1 MLKPPSTASRH
12 FKTAGTPGA
21 QVLRKEQAM
30 AWERKLMRTV
40 RVRNV
45 NKSGTLARL
54 LASIANLG
62 ASVGSIEMLTETAQA
77 VVRDITVYAD
87 DEEHMDHVIET
98 MRVNEGTRVLEVR
111 DEVLRVHQKG
121 KIAIRSRFPID
132 STATLR
138 RVYTPGVAEVCLK
151 IADDPELAWLY
162 TSISH
167 FVAIVTDGSAV
178 LGLGDIGALA
188 SMPVMEGKAMLMET
202 LVGLSG
208 MPILL
213 NTRDPEQ
220 IIQAVANIAPTFA
233 AIQLEDISAP
243 RCFEVEE
250 RLQAMLDIPVFHD
263 NQHGTAVVST
273 AALQVMASRA
283 RVDIGKA
290 VIGQVGLGAAGNA
303 IAKML
308 MRLTG
313 NPVLGIDLNE
323 TCMERFEHDG
333 GRRSSLAE
341 IMSEC
346 QIVIATTGVPNLI
359 PPEMIRKGQIIL
371 ALSHP
376 KPEIDPEEAMQRG
389 AIFSADGKSVNNIL
403 GFPGIFRGA
412 VDSRAPR
419 ITHEMLVAAVDV
431 LVRET
436 PSEELMPNPLD
447 KRVHRQVARAV
458 AETAMRQGIARAE
471 YVSYVEE

>member
-1 MLKPPSTASRH
+1 
-12 FKTAGTPGA
+12 
-21 QVLRKEQAM
+21 M

-45 NKSGTLARL
+45 QKSGTLARL
-54 LASIANLG
+54 LASVADMG

-87 DEEHMDHVIET
+87 DAEHMDHVIET
-98 MRVNEGTRVLEVR
+98 MRVNEGTRILEVR
-111 DEVLRVHQKG
+111 DEVLQVHQKG

-167 FVAIVTDGSAV
+167 MVAIVTDGSAV
-178 LGLGDIGALA
+178 LGLGDIGAVA

-213 NTRDPEQ
+213 NTKDTDQ
-220 IIQAVANIAPTFA
+220 IVTAIATIAPTFA

-250 RLQAMLDIPVFHD
+250 RLQAMLDIPVMHD
-263 NQHGTAVVST
+263 DQHGTAVVST
-273 AALQVMASRA
+273 AALKVIANRA
-283 RVDIGKA
+283 HVDIGKA
-290 VIGQVGLGAAGNA
+290 VIGQLGLGAAGNA

-313 NPVLGIDLNE
+313 NPVLGVDLNE
-323 TCMERFEHDG
+323 TCMERFERQG
-333 GRRSSLAE
+333 GKRSSLHE

-359 PPEMIRKGQIIL
+359 QPDMIRKGQIIL
-371 ALSHP
+371 ALSNP
-376 KPEIDPEEAMQRG
+376 KPEIDPGEALERG
-389 AIFSADGKSVNNIL
+389 AIFAADGKSVNNVL

-419 ITHEMLVAAVDV
+419 ITHEMLTAAVDV
-431 LVRET
+431 LVRMT
-436 PSEELMPNPLD
+436 PSGELMPNPLD
-447 KRVHRQVARAV
+447 KKVHREVARAV
-458 AETAMRQGIARAE
+458 AETAIRQGIARAE
-471 YVSYVEE
+471 YIPYVEE

>member
-1 MLKPPSTASRH
+1 
-12 FKTAGTPGA
+12 
-21 QVLRKEQAM
+21 M

-40 RVRNV
+40 RVRNAQ
-45 NKSGTLARL
+45 KKGTLARL
-54 LASIANLG
+54 LASVADMG

-111 DEVLRVHQKG
+111 DDVLQVHQKG

-132 STATLR
+132 STAMLR

-167 FVAIVTDGSAV
+167 MVAIVTDGSAV
-178 LGLGDIGALA
+178 LGLGDIGPLA

-213 NTRDPEQ
+213 NTKDPEG
-220 IIQAVANIAPTFA
+220 IIQAVAAIAPTIA

-250 RLQAMLDIPVFHD
+250 RLQGMLDIPVMHD
-263 NQHGTAVVST
+263 DQHGTAVVST
-273 AALQVMASRA
+273 AALKVIAQRA
-283 RVDIGKA
+283 QVDIGKA
-290 VIGQVGLGAAGNA
+290 VIGQLGLGAAGYG
-303 IAKML
+303 IARML
-308 MRLTG
+308 MNLTG
-313 NPVLGIDLNE
+313 NSVLGTDLNE
-323 TCMERFEHDG
+323 TCLERFERAG
-333 GRRSSLAE
+333 GKRSSLPE

-359 PPEMIRKGQIIL
+359 QPDMIRKGQIIL
-371 ALSHP
+371 ALSNP
-376 KPEIDPEEAMQRG
+376 RPEIDPMEAVERG
-389 AIFSADGKSVNNIL
+389 AIFSADGKSVNNVL

-419 ITHEMLVAAVDV
+419 ITDEMLIAAVEV
-431 LVRET
+431 LVRMT
-436 PSEELMPNPLD
+436 PSGELMPNPLD
-447 KRVHRQVARAV
+447 KKVHREVARAV
-458 AETAMRQGIARAE
+458 AETAIRQGIARAE
-471 YVSYVEE
+471 YVPYVEE

>member
-1 MLKPPSTASRH
+1 
-12 FKTAGTPGA
+12 
-21 QVLRKEQAM
+21 M

-40 RVRNV
+40 RVRNIQ
-45 NKSGTLARL
+45 KSGTLARL
-54 LASIANLG
+54 LASIADMG
-62 ASVGSIEMLTETAQA
+62 ASVGSIEMLTETAQSI
-77 VVRDITVYAD
+77 VRDITVYAD
-87 DEEHMDHVIET
+87 DEEHMDHVIEI

-111 DEVLRVHQKG
+111 DEVLQVHQKG
-121 KIAIRSRFPID
+121 KIAIRSRFPVD
-132 STATLR
+132 STAMLR

-178 LGLGDIGALA
+178 LGLGDIGPLA

-213 NTRDPEQ
+213 NTKDPDE
-220 IIQAVANIAPTFA
+220 IVQAVSTIALTFA

-250 RLQAMLDIPVFHD
+250 RLQAMLDIPVMHD
-263 NQHGTAVVST
+263 DQHGTAVVSA
-273 AALQVMASRA
+273 AALKVITKRA
-283 RVDIGKA
+283 HVGMDKA
-290 VIGQVGLGAAGNA
+290 VIGQIGLGASGNA
-303 IAKML
+303 IAKMM

-323 TCMERFEHDG
+323 TCLERFERDG
-333 GRRSSLAE
+333 GKRSSLQE

-346 QIVIATTGVPNLI
+346 QIVIATTGTPNLI
-359 PPEMIRKGQIIL
+359 KPEMIHKGQIIL
-371 ALSHP
+371 ALSNP
-376 KPEIDPEEAMQRG
+376 KPEIDAGEAMERG
-389 AIFSADGKSVNNIL
+389 AVFAADGKSVNNIL

-419 ITHEMLVAAVDV
+419 ITDEMLIAAVDV

-436 PSEELMPNPLD
+436 PSGELMPNPLD
-447 KRVHRQVARAV
+447 KKVHRAVARAV
-458 AETAMRQGIARAE
+458 AETAIRQGIARAE
-471 YVSYVEE
+471 YVPYVEA